1 MKMKSKNIW
10 LKAGAVT
17 MAFAVGTG
25 VLLPSV
31 LNSGNMSAV
40 YAQEANAYSQVPS
53 DVNVIDATTVWK
65 YLDDN
70 TDPANGLGSLI
81 AWTTSDFNDS
91 AWKSA
96 AGSFGAKRGQLTEFD
111 GFTPTVLLNQY
122 KSDVPNED
130 VPTFFFRSTF
140 EVENLSEIT
149 SITGTLYHDDAVA
162 VYINGN
168 KVLAVDMPAEEQ
180 ENNLYYAGVS
190 AGAPKEAKL
199 ELTKEQIQQYVKEGT
214 NVIAVE
220 LHNDRKDSS
229 DIYFE
234 FKNLTLNYGEPEI
247 EQKSVNL
254 TVGSDETSRNLDE
267 NTEYVYRVVNGETV
281 SEEYTFQTGDFDGA
295 FSFAFVGDPQIGAG
309 SLPSDIQGWNDTLD
323 VIKNQLNP
331 DFLFSAGDQ
340 VNTAN
345 NESQYTGYLN
355 DTFSSLTSATTIGNH
370 DSSSAAYNEHFNLP
384 NESAQYGATTAG
396 SDYWFVYNNTL
407 FMDINSNDRS
417 AAEHKQFMQDAIAAN
432 PDVRW
437 KTVVFHHSIYST
449 ASHASDGDIIDRRNE
464 LPQIFDELDIDV
476 VLMGHDHVY
485 TRTYMM
491 DGFTP
496 DRSQGVQSSVTNP
509 TGILYLTA
517 NSASGSKYYGITAPE
532 AEYAAVQDQS
542 KRRTVTNVEVTN
554 TSYTMTTYFADDMS
568 VLDTFTIYKTLNT
581 ADMESLIS
589 QAQGL
594 NQADY
599 TEESWNKLQI
609 ALKAAVELKDNVNA
623 TQSDIDA
630 ATTALQE
637 AIDGLVKVDNQDGEV
652 VNTGDTSDEQINGP
666 QTGDTA
672 NAVEIVSA
680 VSAFIAAG
688 TIVVVL
694 TKKKMKS

>member
-1 MKMKSKNIW
+1 
-10 LKAGAVT
+10 
-17 MAFAVGTG
+17 
-25 VLLPSV
+25 
-31 LNSGNMSAV
+31 
-40 YAQEANAYSQVPS
+40 
-53 DVNVIDATTVWK
+53 
-65 YLDDN
+65 
-70 TDPANGLGSLI
+70 
-81 AWTTSDFNDS
+81 
-91 AWKSA
+91 
-96 AGSFGAKRGQLTEFD
+96 
-111 GFTPTVLLNQY
+111 
-122 KSDVPNED
+122 
-130 VPTFFFRSTF
+130 
-140 EVENLSEIT
+140 
-149 SITGTLYHDDAVA
+149 
-162 VYINGN
+162 
-168 KVLAVDMPAEEQ
+168 
-180 ENNLYYAGVS
+180 
-190 AGAPKEAKL
+190 
-199 ELTKEQIQQYVKEGT
+199 
-214 NVIAVE
+214 
-220 LHNDRKDSS
+220 
-229 DIYFE
+229 
-234 FKNLTLNYGEPEI
+234 
-247 EQKSVNL
+247 
-254 TVGSDETSRNLDE
+254 
-267 NTEYVYRVVNGETV
+267 
-281 SEEYTFQTGDFDGA
+281 
-295 FSFAFVGDPQIGAG
+295 
-309 SLPSDIQGWNDTLD
+309 
-323 VIKNQLNP
+323 
-331 DFLFSAGDQ
+331 
-340 VNTAN
+340 
-345 NESQYTGYLN
+345 
-355 DTFSSLTSATTIGNH
+355 
-370 DSSSAAYNEHFNLP
+370 
-384 NESAQYGATTAG
+384 
-396 SDYWFVYNNTL
+396 
-407 FMDINSNDRS
+407 
-417 AAEHKQFMQDAIAAN
+417 MQDAIAAN